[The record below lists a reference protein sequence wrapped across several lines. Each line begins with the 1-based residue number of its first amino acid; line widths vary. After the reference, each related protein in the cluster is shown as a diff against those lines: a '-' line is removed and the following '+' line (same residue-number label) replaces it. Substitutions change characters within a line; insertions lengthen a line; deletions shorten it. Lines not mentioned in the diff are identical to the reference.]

1 MFFNIFF
8 VLGIS
13 AIIKP
18 LPFQMKNNLDI
29 GVVILSSLLLFLFM
43 FTGKKRS
50 IDRWEGIVFLI
61 LYFSYVIYLM
71 ILGSLN
77 NEKI

>member
-1 MFFNIFF
+1 
-8 VLGIS
+8 
-13 AIIKP
+13 
-18 LPFQMKNNLDI
+18 MKNNLDI